1 MKRYTPKILI
11 KYLIKEFAFS
21 LLIFTLIFSSLII
34 LTTFVEEL
42 IFFKEKE
49 INNNFFLKIFI
60 LTLIK
65 SPTLIFNFSPFIFL
79 FSGIFFYVRFLK
91 NNEISP
97 MSLSGFSLN
106 FITLVPAIFS
116 FFLGVII
123 ITILT
128 PVTSQLSKYYE
139 SVKQKYSDNDN
150 LLIMSN
156 TGIWIKE
163 NKGMEKL
170 IIRAD
175 RNTEENF
182 SKLKNITIYIF
193 NNELF
198 KERIAGEQA
207 TIKDNEWH
215 LQNVNITSETSV
227 RNLKNYIYTSAINLE
242 KLKSYFSNSDI
253 YSIWNINNQLEEIRD
268 RGYYGQE
275 LIIKLNKQLSLPF
288 LLFSMIIISTLFT
301 IKVNYSFNNFI
312 YIFLGILIGIVVYFF
327 NDLSI
332 ALGESGKIP
341 LILSVWMPVILL
353 MIYSIYS
360 LIRSYD

>member
-42 IFFKEKE
+42 IFFKEKQ

-79 FSGIFFYVRFLK
+79 FSGIFFYVKFLK
-91 NNEISP
+91 N
-97 MSLSGFSLN
+97 
-106 FITLVPAIFS
+106 
-116 FFLGVII
+116 
-123 ITILT
+123 
-128 PVTSQLSKYYE
+128 
-139 SVKQKYSDNDN
+139 
-150 LLIMSN
+150 
-156 TGIWIKE
+156 
-163 NKGMEKL
+163 
-170 IIRAD
+170 
-175 RNTEENF
+175 
-182 SKLKNITIYIF
+182 
-193 NNELF
+193 
-198 KERIAGEQA
+198 KERIASEQA

-215 LQNVNITSETSV
+215 LHNVNITSETSV

-253 YSIWNINNQLEEIRD
+253 YSIWNINSQLEEIRD

-312 YIFLGILIGIVVYFF
+312 YIFLGILIGIVVYFI

-353 MIYSIYS
+353 MIYSTYS